1 MEVAKKIPDP
11 HPGVHVARGIAVCV
25 LPCLVAIFVAGTSYG
40 APLVPWKPGMVDLE
54 VYLRAGRAL
63 ASGADPY
70 HLGDSLPFLYPPFA
84 AILAVPL
91 TWLPHTAVQIGWSI
105 VVALTVIAILHRLGL
120 RGWRLSLISAAAVR
134 VVEPINQTIA
144 FGQLGAFLVGLVL
157 LDLVPGP
164 RLFPLR
170 RHGRWLPEGLLVG
183 LAAAIKLTP
192 GLFFVY
198 LLAIRRFRAAAVAIG
213 TMIIT
218 ALIALLVAPGPS
230 ITFWGRLAHGE
241 SGLGSSIIYLINQ
254 SVLGA
259 TTRILGYNTIGNG
272 LGLAISAAAA
282 VLGVV
287 VGVRWH
293 RRGDEAAAIS
303 LCGLA
308 TLLASPVSWSHHF
321 VWVAPLGVLYAI
333 RTSWPVWY
341 RIVGWLFVGWVVTA
355 PYKFLK
361 SGHNLELNYVWWQN
375 LIGAVTPALGLI
387 VLIASLLVLPGRSPS
402 EPVSPPALADDDVDE
417 DTNGDRKQLTAAT

>member
-1 MEVAKKIPDP
+1 MEVAKQDLDP
-11 HPGVHVARGIAVCV
+11 HPGAGVARGIAVCL
-25 LPCLVAIFVAGTSYG
+25 LPCLVAVFVAGTSFG
-40 APLVPWKPGMVDLE
+40 APLVPWKPGIVDLE

-63 ASGADPY
+63 LSGADPY

-91 TWLPHTAVQIGWSI
+91 TWLPHTAVQIGWA
-105 VVALTVIAILHRLGL
+105 VAVALTVIAILHRLGL
-120 RGWRLSLISAAAVR
+120 QGWRLSLISAAAVR

-218 ALIALLVAPGPS
+218 ALIALVVAPGPS
-230 ITFWGRLAHGE
+230 VAFWGRLAHGD
-241 SGLGSSIIYLINQ
+241 SGLGNSIIYLINQ

-259 TTRILGYNTIGNG
+259 STRILGYNAVGNG
-272 LGLAISAAAA
+272 LGLAISAVAA

-287 VGVRWH
+287 VGVGWH

-321 VWVAPLGVLYAI
+321 VWIAPLGMLYAT

-341 RIVGWLFVGWVVTA
+341 RIVGWIFVGWVVTA

-361 SGHNLELNYVWWQN
+361 SGHNLELGYVWWQD

-387 VLIASLLVLPGRSPS
+387 VLVASLLVLRRRAPA
-402 EPVSPPALADDDVDE
+402 EPAGAPPLEDHGIDE
-417 DTNGDRKQLTAAT
+417 DSNGDRKQLTTAG